1 MEYISTI
8 IMVCVIIWGVM
19 QKRKI
24 YQLEKELNSIKE
36 QIEYSIKSTQGLI
49 LTSTESVPIKE
60 LVKSINNLLNAYYSG
75 QVNCKKQKETMQ
87 QVMTNISHDL
97 RTPLTV
103 LSGYIEILEEKS
115 SKIDMPEEIVV
126 IIHKLSIKIKNS
138 VRLIN
143 QFFNLAQIES
153 GDIKYDIKKY
163 NITSLC
169 REIVLGYYDLLYT
182 KGMMLKLIFLNT
194 RSLSELIRKLLLELL
209 KILLIMQLNMET
221 MESI

>member
-182 KGMMLKLIFLNT
+182 KGV
-194 RSLSELIRKLLLELL
+194 
-209 KILLIMQLNMET
+209 
-221 MESI
+221 

>member
-1 MEYISTI
+1 M
-8 IMVCVIIWGVM
+8 
-19 QKRKI
+19 
-24 YQLEKELNSIKE
+24 
-36 QIEYSIKSTQGLI
+36 
-49 LTSTESVPIKE
+49 
-60 LVKSINNLLNAYYSG
+60 
-75 QVNCKKQKETMQ
+75 
-87 QVMTNISHDL
+87 
-97 RTPLTV
+97 
-103 LSGYIEILEEKS
+103 
-115 SKIDMPEEIVV
+115 
-126 IIHKLSIKIKNS
+126 
-138 VRLIN
+138 IN

>member
-163 NITSLC
+163 NITSL
-169 REIVLGYYDLLYT
+169 
-182 KGMMLKLIFLNT
+182 K
-194 RSLSELIRKLLLELL
+194 SS
-209 KILLIMQLNMET
+209 QLPF
-221 MESI
+221 

>member
-169 REIVLGYYDLLYT
+169 REIVLGYYDLLYI